1 MAFHRLRCGK
11 NISSKNDSSLKSY
24 RFRDKKFGYQYT
36 TFSAKYEDGT
46 DYVISDCNNDRDFMK
61 DSFFRDVVSRPS
73 CYNCKFKSVKH
84 VSDVTLFDC
93 WHNEEL
99 TGTTDYSDGATTII
113 LHTQRATEL
122 IDEIKVR
129 AKCTEADLDK
139 AVELDGVCL
148 VYSKLPFAQRKEYFE
163 DLDTLTVEEM
173 NKKYFVKS
181 GNNPIKECIKAFL
194 RKVGLFD
201 WLRNKIAK
209 RRTKNM
215 S

>member
-1 MAFHRLRCGK
+1 M
-11 NISSKNDSSLKSY
+11 
-24 RFRDKKFGYQYT
+24 
-36 TFSAKYEDGT
+36 
-46 DYVISDCNNDRDFMK
+46 
-61 DSFFRDVVSRPS
+61 
-73 CYNCKFKSVKH
+73 
-84 VSDVTLFDC
+84 
-93 WHNEEL
+93 
-99 TGTTDYSDGATTII
+99 
-113 LHTQRATEL
+113 
-122 IDEIKVR
+122 
-129 AKCTEADLDK
+129 DK

-215 S
+215 G